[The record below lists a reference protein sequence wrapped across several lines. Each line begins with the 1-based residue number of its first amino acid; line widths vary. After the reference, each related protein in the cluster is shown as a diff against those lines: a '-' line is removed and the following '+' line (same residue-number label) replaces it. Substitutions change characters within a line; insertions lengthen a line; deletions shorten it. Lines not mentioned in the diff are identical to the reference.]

1 VQNIR
6 SPWIRYGCIAIIV
19 LITAA
24 FLFLDPI
31 IRSRVKRDMA
41 GAPEQQGVATVVI
54 LVIPDRLHTEGDYKP
69 QVSVR
74 FRGRIYS
81 VHNAYEPE
89 ALKMDQLAQIEYRV
103 GKSGTVIVDTVEPLP
118 AGKGQ
123 GQGQGQEFR

>member
-1 VQNIR
+1 MQNIR
-6 SPWIRYGCIAIIV
+6 SPWIRFGCLAIIA

-24 FLFLDPI
+24 FIFLDPV

-41 GAPEQQGVATVVI
+41 GAPEQQGIATVVI

-74 FRGRIYS
+74 FRGRIYT

-89 ALKMDQLAQIEYRV
+89 ALKVNQPAEIDFRV
-103 GKSGTVIVDTVEPLP
+103 GKSGTVIVDTVEPMP
-118 AGKGQ
+118 IT
-123 GQGQGQEFR
+123 R